1 MAHARFCVCLDA
13 RIPTIDITQARAL
26 TKGIGVYIGAD
37 MTDLQYNRQQA
48 TFIHAKTKTN
58 VTARDFSY
66 ARYQKTRLA
75 LKAMR
80 HLWASVYVAQK
91 SRQNLGRCQIL

>member
-1 MAHARFCVCLDA
+1 M
-13 RIPTIDITQARAL
+13 
-26 TKGIGVYIGAD
+26 IGVYIGAG
-37 MTDLQYNRQQA
+37 MPDLPYYRSQPHL
-48 TFIHAKTKTN
+48 THAKTKTN

-75 LKAMR
+75 RKAMR